1 MNCSANTRH
10 LSVSPRLVTVEVW
23 GFDPHV
29 LTILF
34 YGLAGKSPKQSTYN
48 FIHINSHGVTIKGIA
63 KTGALV
69 LWVPHQLPRRH
80 HKRYCENRGTGP
92 VGSSPCISLG
102 FMGTHVPVV
111 DCPYGQEQN

>member
-1 MNCSANTRH
+1 
-10 LSVSPRLVTVEVW
+10 VTVEVW

-69 LWVPHQLPRRH
+69 LWVPRH
-80 HKRYCENRGTGP
+80 ASRSVSWARMCRW
-92 VGSSPCISLG
+92 
-102 FMGTHVPVV
+102 
-111 DCPYGQEQN
+111 